1 MLSPLASLSRVSLF
15 VALIVVP
22 AVAGHSQ
29 GITVTG
35 VGPINRSMGGAGT
48 AAPLDAIGAVHWNPA
63 SISALPQ
70 SEVSFGMEGLLADV
84 DLTSDIGGV
93 SSTTSGEAGVAMIPS
108 VGWVDHIEGTPF
120 TVGLGM
126 YGIGGFRNNLPRD
139 AGNPLLTDGPL
150 YADAEIMQV
159 APTLSYTISDRW
171 SVGISPTISV
181 ARMTFDP
188 LGPSAI
194 TPDATPGS
202 GNRVHWGGGVQAGVY
217 YAHPSCWRAGF
228 SIKSPQWFEDF
239 RFFTPSGV
247 VRFDLDYPMILSGG
261 LAYYGLERWVFAA
274 DLRYFDYANTSGF
287 QEMGWRSVFAGAVG
301 VQYQLNDWWQLRAG
315 YNCNQNPI
323 QSDAALTNISTPL
336 IQDQNFALGTSCRL
350 TESVDLTLA
359 YVYLVENSVTGS
371 LPSPPFGAGDSLTH
385 EISAHSLA
393 AGIRIRY

>member
-1 MLSPLASLSRVSLF
+1 MHSPLATLSRGALF
-15 VALIVVP
+15 LVLILAHIASVR
-22 AVAGHSQ
+22 GQ
-29 GITVTG
+29 GIAVTG

-48 AAPLDAIGAVHWNPA
+48 AAPLDAIGALHWNPA

-70 SEVSFGMEGLLADV
+70 AEVSFGMEALLADV
-84 DLTSDIGGV
+84 HLTSDIGGM
-93 SSTTSGEAGVAMIPS
+93 SNTTSGEAGVAMIPS

-120 TVGLGM
+120 SVGLGV
-126 YGIGGFRNNLPRD
+126 YGIGGFRNNMPRD
-139 AGNPLLTDGPL
+139 TDNLLLADGPL
-150 YADAEIMQV
+150 FADAEIMQI
-159 APTLSYTISDRW
+159 APTLSYMISERW
-171 SVGISPTISV
+171 SVGISPTISL
-181 ARMTFDP
+181 AKMTFDP

-202 GNRVHWGGGVQAGVY
+202 GNRIHWGGGVQAGVY

-228 SIKSPQWFEDF
+228 SVKSPQWFEDF

-247 VRFDLDYPMILSGG
+247 VKFDLDYPLILSGG
-261 LAYYGLERWVFAA
+261 VAYYGLERWVFAA
-274 DLRYFDYANTSGF
+274 DVRYFDYANTSGF
-287 QEMGWRSVFAGAVG
+287 REMGWRSVFAGAVG

-336 IQDQNFALGTSCRL
+336 IQDQNFAVGASCRL
-350 TESVDLTLA
+350 TDSVDLTLA

-385 EISAHSLA
+385 EISAHSLGM
-393 AGIRIRY
+393 GIRVRY